1 MDIKRLLKP
10 SKEQNSVDLHIEVTF
25 RPIMP
30 GSEVDIEDQQER
42 VRESLSI
49 SVPPARVPKPNPALL
64 NFKGQRLRIL
74 LKDGVVLKGT
84 PDRTLWDFLRLTNVQ
99 ETGEDYELTA
109 DWIAI
114 RDDTIARVYP
124 ANAKI
129 QKTDG
134 K

>member
-1 MDIKRLLKP
+1 MNIRRLLKP
-10 SKEQNSVDLHIEVTF
+10 AKRENSMDLHIDVTF

-30 GSEVDIEDQQER
+30 GGEVDIEDQQER
-42 VRESLSI
+42 VQESLSI

-64 NFKGQRLRIL
+64 NYRGQRVRLLLR
-74 LKDGVVLKGT
+74 DGVKVVGN
-84 PDRTLWDFLRLTNVQ
+84 PDRTQWDFFRLTNVQ
-99 ETGEDYELTA
+99 ETGADYELTA

-114 RDDTIARVYP
+114 RDETIARIYP
-124 ANAKI
+124 ADAKI